1 MIQYIEI
8 KTSSTIAQIS
18 KKIRSQTVNSSDA
31 KSVKKIMNDVKK
43 NKDKAL
49 LKYSL
54 KFDKVRL
61 TKNELKVKNKEIRE
75 AYSVIDPKI
84 VKELKNLKKTIE
96 KTENRIM
103 KSYSDGLKSV
113 KINNG
118 QSFIK
123 YNIIPLKSVGC
134 YVPGGRAVYPSSLIM
149 SAVPAKVAGVNRI
162 IVCSPPASDKKINA
176 AILVAADICGINE
189 IYKIGG
195 AQAIA
200 AMGYGTKVI
209 APVEK
214 ITGPGNKFVY
224 QAKKIISE
232 EIGIDLPAGP
242 SELLII
248 ADDSADKEL
257 IISDLFAQSE
267 HGLDSICGVVLH
279 QKN

>member
-96 KTENRIM
+96 KTENFGH
-103 KSYSDGLKSV
+103 D
-113 KINNG
+113 
-118 QSFIK
+118 F
-123 YNIIPLKSVGC
+123 
-134 YVPGGRAVYPSSLIM
+134 
-149 SAVPAKVAGVNRI
+149 
-162 IVCSPPASDKKINA
+162 
-176 AILVAADICGINE
+176 
-189 IYKIGG
+189 
-195 AQAIA
+195 
-200 AMGYGTKVI
+200 
-209 APVEK
+209 
-214 ITGPGNKFVY
+214 F
-224 QAKKIISE
+224 
-232 EIGIDLPAGP
+232 
-242 SELLII
+242 
-248 ADDSADKEL
+248 
-257 IISDLFAQSE
+257 
-267 HGLDSICGVVLH
+267 
-279 QKN
+279 